1 MLASQAMPLTA
12 VAAELDVTTGM
23 LLDSLGP
30 KAFAAQLLIRGCS

>member
-1 MLASQAMPLTA
+1 MPLTA
-12 VAAELDVTTGM
+12 AAELDVTTGM